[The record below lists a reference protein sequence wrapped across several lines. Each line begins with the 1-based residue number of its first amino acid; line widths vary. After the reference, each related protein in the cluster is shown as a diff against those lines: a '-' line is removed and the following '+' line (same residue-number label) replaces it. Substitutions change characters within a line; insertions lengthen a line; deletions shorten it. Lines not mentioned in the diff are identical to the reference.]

1 MKKLSETLVKGGKSA
16 AVIKKIRD
24 AGAGELVGTAEE
36 LAAHIKSEAVKWK
49 KVIDAAK
56 LEPQ

>member
-1 MKKLSETLVKGGKSA
+1 MKGGKSD

-24 AGAGELVGTAEE
+24 AGAGELIGTDIE
-36 LAAHIKSEAVKWK
+36 LAAHIKSETVKWK